1 MKRKN
6 IPTPEQAERFQHWML
21 YWRDVLSLGDWR
33 IERSTR
39 SASKGAMAEVMFDD
53 EARMVTYRL
62 GDWAGT
68 EINERSLKET
78 ALHEMLHVR
87 LHDVLTLAQD
97 RLASADQIAVAEH
110 GVINV
115 LERLLMGDKP

>member
-1 MKRKN
+1 MKRRNVPNK
-6 IPTPEQAERFQHWML
+6 EQADQFHQYLL
-21 YWRDVLSLGDWR
+21 YWQSILSLGDWR
-33 IERSTR
+33 IERSER
-39 SASKGAMAEVMFDD
+39 AASKGAMADVTFDD

-62 GDWAGT
+62 GDWVGT

-87 LHDVLTLAQD
+87 LHDLLTLAQD
-97 RLASADQIAVAEH
+97 RAANSEQVSVAEH

-115 LERLLMGDKP
+115 LERLLMKDGS

>member
-1 MKRKN
+1 MKRRN
-6 IPTPEQAERFQHWML
+6 TPTKEQADRFHQYML
-21 YWRDVLSLGDWR
+21 YWQEVLSLGDWR
-33 IERSTR
+33 VERTSR
-39 SASKGAMAEVMFDD
+39 AASKGAMADVTFDD

-87 LHDVLTLAQD
+87 LHDLLALAQD
-97 RLASADQIAVAEH
+97 RAATADQVGVAEH

-115 LERLLMGDKP
+115 LERLLMKEVP